1 MDGTNRRYYNT
12 SHGRWEFQIGEK
24 KIRDAKLIY
33 QVGPEHIGKSWPLVT
48 TPIGSFK
55 LENSV
60 YKSAWTDRR
69 KLGWVVYRGEGYP
82 RIKTRIKEAEWTIKT
97 AKKLR
102 RIPCVPEEII
112 GHFLDINL
120 IEELEGEIDD
130 WHYNEQDHQQDDKR

>member
-60 YKSAWTDRR
+60 YKSA
-69 KLGWVVYRGEGYP
+69 
-82 RIKTRIKEAEWTIKT
+82 IKT

-120 IEELEGEIDD
+120 IEELEGIED
-130 WHYNEQDHQQDDKR
+130 EG